1 MEGVKRRTLQLQPVQ
16 IYWLVMNAEF
26 FLTHISPSK
35 GLKLDRTSV
44 AAIPN
49 YNRINQADSAKS
61 SDRSTPWESDATEQ

>member
-1 MEGVKRRTLQLQPVQ
+1 
-16 IYWLVMNAEF
+16 MNAKF
-26 FLTHISPSK
+26 FLTHISPTK

-61 SDRSTPWESDATEQ
+61 SDRSTL